1 MSIWK
6 DTAAALGSLY
16 SLGGRSTMQLQPK
29 HITSTF
35 KVASWVMPLRLSLPV
50 EAAQWAYK
58 KFKGG
63 MQKDVEEAAQA
74 LLTVFREELGIELVI
89 TAGYRSQAEQDKLY
103 DQGRTRPGPV
113 VTWSRASKH
122 TEGRAF
128 DLTVKGLTPNQVPRQ
143 VWYAIG
149 EVGEALGLKWG
160 GRWRSKKDMPHFEL

>member
-16 SLGGRSTMQLQPK
+16 HLGGRSTLDLQKK
-29 HITSTF
+29 HITSTA
-35 KVASWVMPLRLSLPV
+35 KVAAWVAPLRFSLPA
-50 EAAQWAYK
+50 EAAQWVYK
-58 KFKGG
+58 KLKGG
-63 MQKDVEEAAQA
+63 MQKDVEEASQA

-113 VTWSRASKH
+113 VTWSRTSKH
-122 TEGRAF
+122 TQGRAF
-128 DLTVKGLTPNQVPRQ
+128 DITVKGLTPNQVPRP

-149 EVGEALGLKWG
+149 EVGEAIGLKWG
-160 GRWRSKKDMPHFEL
+160 GRWRGKKDMPHFET

>member
-16 SLGGRSTMQLQPK
+16 HIGGRSTLDLQTK
-29 HITSTF
+29 HITSTA
-35 KVASWVMPLRLSLPV
+35 KVAAWVAPLRFSLPV
-50 EAAQWAYK
+50 EGAKWLYK

-63 MQKDVEEAAQA
+63 LQKDVEEAAKA
-74 LLTVFREELGIELVI
+74 MLTVFRQELGIELVI
-89 TAGYRSQAEQDKLY
+89 TDGYRSQAEQNKLY
-103 DQGRTRPGPV
+103 SQGRTSPGRI
-113 VTWSRASKH
+113 VTWTRTSKH

-128 DLTVKGLTPNQVPRQ
+128 DVTVKGLNPDQVPRQ

-160 GRWRSKKDMPHFEL
+160 GRWRGKKDMPHFEV